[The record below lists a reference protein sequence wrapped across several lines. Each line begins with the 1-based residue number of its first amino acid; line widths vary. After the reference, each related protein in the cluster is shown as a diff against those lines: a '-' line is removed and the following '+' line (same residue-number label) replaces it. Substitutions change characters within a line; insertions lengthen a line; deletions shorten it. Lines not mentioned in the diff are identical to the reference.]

1 MTSKPS
7 AGRRRR
13 LVLPV
18 VLAGSVASLI
28 LALGLSPTVAAF
40 TASIQNTIN
49 TAATGV
55 LSMQESNSDGSVRC
69 NSTDGGSISTNSAT
83 CSTINKYGGSTTMV
97 PGQTITT
104 NISIANTGTVAAKTF
119 SLTPGACGQSA
130 NGTVNGTATD
140 LCTKMTL
147 VITSGSSTVYS
158 GPLSGFTAPVD
169 VLAKT
174 TTTSVAPGATVPFSF
189 AVTLPAGT
197 DNTYQGL
204 KASQVL
210 TWTFNS

>member
-40 TASIQNTIN
+40 TASIQNTVN

-147 VITSGSSTVYS
+147 VITSGNSTVYS
-158 GPLSGFTAPVD
+158 GPLSGFSAPVD
-169 VLAKT
+169 ILAKT

-189 AVTLPAGT
+189 AVTLPAGA